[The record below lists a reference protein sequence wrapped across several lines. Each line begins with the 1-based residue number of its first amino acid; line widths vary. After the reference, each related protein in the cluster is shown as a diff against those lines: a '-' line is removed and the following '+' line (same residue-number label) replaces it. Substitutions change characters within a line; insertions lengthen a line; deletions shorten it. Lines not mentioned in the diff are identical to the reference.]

1 MSQIREKIK
10 IRFHEL
16 QQAMI
21 DQRHLNVETIDEVL
35 LLIEGCSKFWRILS
49 CEERDFLNAVRLALE
64 DQLTWA

>member
-10 IRFHEL
+10 IRFNEL

-35 LLIEGCSKFWRILS
+35 LLIESCSKFWRILS
-49 CEERDFLNAVRLALE
+49 CEERDFLNAVRLE
-64 DQLTWA
+64 KPNQLTWT